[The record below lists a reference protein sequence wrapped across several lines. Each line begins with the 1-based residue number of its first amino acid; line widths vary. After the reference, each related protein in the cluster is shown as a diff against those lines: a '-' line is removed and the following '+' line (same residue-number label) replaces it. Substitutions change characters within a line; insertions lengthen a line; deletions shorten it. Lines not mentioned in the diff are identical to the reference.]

1 MAGTIQRTSDG
12 VPIFDGSPELLTL
25 YREEAVQYLM
35 TFEYKKRYL
44 AGPRLVKELQGTA
57 KTAVRNMTL
66 RNPQWVSHP
75 RGVFVLLEHLE
86 GVVAKPS
93 LVEAS
98 RFIMKYFYGLQRKKF
113 ETMTSWITR
122 HSEALW
128 EASQSLRK
136 VQKEYGPRTKAESS
150 QGWHDHGPRSGV
162 PSQTGSV
169 SGDPGP
175 FRDDGRL
182 DEADDDEENFGNY
195 GWWQGE
201 HQDWRAQGHGNYGWS
216 GWGYQSWHSKEYEPP
231 ESWDTSSE
239 VFLPEFLV
247 GFLLLHRSGLDT
259 HERANVLAAIRGEF
273 SPQTVAKALR
283 EQWSDDDL
291 NKRDRAKFGAAM
303 TAVGGEDEELEALMV
318 DDDDHLQDLSHEDQ
332 QAYMLEQSR
341 VDEALAAIQTQKTT
355 LKEAR
360 WKQKQLKLGRGY
372 FPPKPYQRPGPSGG
386 STKKPVGEGCFKCGG
401 PHLARDCPKKMEK
414 EARVSEE
421 AAEIAFGVTRIQED
435 DNLYGSVVEETA
447 MEAVEGEQ
455 VLKTCYGIIDSG
467 ATSSLGSIDALEE
480 VMKANLATH
489 GDSKMEIDLN
499 QKPTFKFG
507 NGQKKTCL
515 STVHMGMEAGSKSGR
530 MEVHVHD
537 SPMQPVLVSRKA
549 LKALGAVIDFEE
561 GTIIYKRINKKK
573 VVKLKEAANG
583 HLLMPLTGNLLLG
596 AEDRSQACE
605 SLREH

>member
-175 FRDDGRL
+175 FRDDGRMTRRTL
-182 DEADDDEENFGNY
+182 GTMAGGKGNIRI
-195 GWWQGE
+195 GE
-201 HQDWRAQGHGNYGWS
+201 LRDMATTGGQTGVTNLGIPRNTNHQKAGTPLLKCS
-216 GWGYQSWHSKEYEPP
+216 YQSS
-231 ESWDTSSE
+231 
-239 VFLPEFLV
+239 
-247 GFLLLHRSGLDT
+247 
-259 HERANVLAAIRGEF
+259 
-273 SPQTVAKALR
+273 
-283 EQWSDDDL
+283 
-291 NKRDRAKFGAAM
+291 
-303 TAVGGEDEELEALMV
+303 
-318 DDDDHLQDLSHEDQ
+318 
-332 QAYMLEQSR
+332 
-341 VDEALAAIQTQKTT
+341 
-355 LKEAR
+355 
-360 WKQKQLKLGRGY
+360 
-372 FPPKPYQRPGPSGG
+372 
-386 STKKPVGEGCFKCGG
+386 
-401 PHLARDCPKKMEK
+401 
-414 EARVSEE
+414 
-421 AAEIAFGVTRIQED
+421 
-435 DNLYGSVVEETA
+435 
-447 MEAVEGEQ
+447 
-455 VLKTCYGIIDSG
+455 
-467 ATSSLGSIDALEE
+467 
-480 VMKANLATH
+480 
-489 GDSKMEIDLN
+489 
-499 QKPTFKFG
+499 
-507 NGQKKTCL
+507 
-515 STVHMGMEAGSKSGR
+515 
-530 MEVHVHD
+530 
-537 SPMQPVLVSRKA
+537 
-549 LKALGAVIDFEE
+549 
-561 GTIIYKRINKKK
+561 
-573 VVKLKEAANG
+573 
-583 HLLMPLTGNLLLG
+583 
-596 AEDRSQACE
+596 
-605 SLREH
+605 

>member
-1 MAGTIQRTSDG
+1 MDRGPKQKAVKGGMIMALGVGFLARQAQCQAILDPLEMMVGWTRLTMTRRTLGTMAGG
-12 VPIFDGSPELLTL
+12 
-25 YREEAVQYLM
+25 
-35 TFEYKKRYL
+35 K
-44 AGPRLVKELQGTA
+44 
-57 KTAVRNMTL
+57 
-66 RNPQWVSHP
+66 
-75 RGVFVLLEHLE
+75 
-86 GVVAKPS
+86 
-93 LVEAS
+93 
-98 RFIMKYFYGLQRKKF
+98 
-113 ETMTSWITR
+113 
-122 HSEALW
+122 
-128 EASQSLRK
+128 
-136 VQKEYGPRTKAESS
+136 
-150 QGWHDHGPRSGV
+150 
-162 PSQTGSV
+162 
-169 SGDPGP
+169 
-175 FRDDGRL
+175 
-182 DEADDDEENFGNY
+182 
-195 GWWQGE
+195 GE

-216 GWGYQSWHSKEYEPP
+216 DWGYQSWHSKEYEPP

-318 DDDDHLQDLSHEDQ
+318 DDDDHFQDLSHEDQ

-455 VLKTCYGIIDSG
+455 VLRNMLWDHRQWGHILIGI
-467 ATSSLGSIDALEE
+467 
-480 VMKANLATH
+480 H
-489 GDSKMEIDLN
+489 
-499 QKPTFKFG
+499 
-507 NGQKKTCL
+507 
-515 STVHMGMEAGSKSGR
+515 
-530 MEVHVHD
+530 
-537 SPMQPVLVSRKA
+537 
-549 LKALGAVIDFEE
+549 
-561 GTIIYKRINKKK
+561 
-573 VVKLKEAANG
+573 
-583 HLLMPLTGNLLLG
+583 
-596 AEDRSQACE
+596 
-605 SLREH
+605 